1 MNYIKSSVI
10 GAHAKYTVMHRILS
24 IVLESLVVS
33 YIVSVQYMNILLYVL
48 LLSVGQKLN
57 LYFMKSFDRIQG
69 GPLVRAALA
78 RPAWRDLSSV
88 S

>member
-10 GAHAKYTVMHRILS
+10 GSHAKYTVMQRILS

-48 LLSVGQKLN
+48 LLSVGQSLN
-57 LYFMKSFDRIQG
+57 LYFMKSFDK
-69 GPLVRAALA
+69 A
-78 RPAWRDLSSV
+78 DF
-88 S
+88 